1 MTAMT
6 RMNSMTNPFAPPTGV
21 CESPLSPRP
30 TTNIVV
36 VGMAHIP
43 AELERAAVM
52 LGLHIGVIPVEAL
65 VDDLP
70 ITADLL
76 WARISDASAPWIA
89 ALHRRADEEAF
100 SVVVQPE
107 LAALDTV
114 EALFGAMPGISL
126 VVEVDDVAAVTVMAR
141 HLRALTATVHAPSSG
156 ADLRDRQIETL
167 QEEVQRISRML
178 ARLAM
183 EPAAPREPPS
193 PFIDDH
199 VSASARAYHAGP
211 ASTYDGPTV
220 TARDVRTVIRQRRLR
235 DELFDSELFADPA
248 WDMLLDLYAA
258 RLDRTRVSVSSLC
271 IAAAVPATTALR
283 WIKTLTDTGLFE
295 RKADQHDARRIF
307 VQLSDDAT
315 TAMHR
320 YFARLSDPRLAV

>member
-1 MTAMT
+1 MHQ
-6 RMNSMTNPFAPPTGV
+6 MNCQSNPFEPPAHSGASPSLTRLRASVGV
-21 CESPLSPRP
+21 IGVAHVP
-30 TTNIVV
+30 TEVE
-36 VGMAHIP
+36 H
-43 AELERAAVM
+43 AAAM
-52 LGLHIGVIPVEAL
+52 LDIHCGVIPVDSLA
-65 VDDLP
+65 DDLP

-76 WARISDASAPWIA
+76 WARISDTSDPWVG
-89 ALHRRADEEAF
+89 ALHRRTEDEAF
-100 SVVVQPE
+100 SLVLQPE
-107 LAALDTV
+107 LRALDAV
-114 EALFGAMPGISL
+114 EAMFGNAPGVSII
-126 VVEVDDVAAVTVMAR
+126 VEADELEAAAVLAR
-141 HLRALTATVHAPSSG
+141 HCRALSATVHAPSGG
-156 ADLRDRQIETL
+156 ADLRDRQIESL

-183 EPAAPREPPS
+183 EPSAQREPPS

-220 TARDVRTVIRQRRLR
+220 SARDVRTVIRQRRLR
-235 DELFDSELFADPA
+235 DEMFDSELFADPA

-258 RLDRTRVSVSSLC
+258 RLDRSRVSVSSLC

-307 VQLSDDAT
+307 VQLSDEAT